1 MAVVLG
7 IDTGF
12 AACGYSRVE
21 LSLDSEDV
29 QSAGVVRTAKSSH
42 KQDYKAADDNI
53 RRGRE
58 IAQTLIPLGE
68 GVVALCVES
77 PSLPRN
83 ASTSFKLGIC
93 YGILCCLTEFLAV
106 PVVMVSPQELK
117 KGVCGDPKASKADI
131 AAAIDQ
137 RFSRDFGA
145 ELIQRGIP
153 KGAHEHAYDAI
164 GAVISS
170 FDTEIVRMARRM
182 P

>member
-7 IDTGF
+7 VDTGF
-12 AACGYSRVE
+12 AACGYSRIE
-21 LSLDSEDV
+21 LGLDSEEV
-29 QSAGVVRTAKSSH
+29 LAFGVIRTAKSPN
-42 KQDYKAADDNI
+42 KRGFKAADDNI

-58 IAQTLIPLGE
+58 IAQMLIPVGQ
-68 GVVALCVES
+68 GVDVLCVEA

-93 YGILCCLTEFLAV
+93 YGILCCLLEVLAV

-117 KGVCGDPKASKADI
+117 KGVCGNPKASKEDI
-131 AAAIDQ
+131 AAALDQ

-145 ELIQRGIP
+145 ELIQGGIP
-153 KGAHEHAYDAI
+153 RGMHEHAYDSI

-170 FDTEIVRMARRM
+170 LDTEVIRMARRM